1 MAEPDEPETWEPRN
15 QRTKD
20 AAVLLPF
27 VVLLLLVPP
36 VILAF
41 AAPAMVAGIPLIVV
55 YVYGVWTIAVLVA
68 FLVARRLDR
77 AGAEQPVA
85 TDRMAGDA

>member
-1 MAEPDEPETWEPRN
+1 MTEPAEPESWESPN
-15 QRTKD
+15 QPAKD

-27 VVLLLLVPP
+27 VVLLLFLPP

-41 AAPAMVAGIPLIVV
+41 AAPVMVAGVPLIVV
-55 YVYGVWTIAVLVA
+55 YVYGVWAMSVLVA
-68 FLVARRLDR
+68 FLVAQRLDR
-77 AGAEQPVA
+77 KPSGTHVP